1 MNTRINYLS
10 SRLLRA
16 LAFLIFLS
24 GCAGSPGSIQT
35 LQPLVPGTDLRGFQS
50 LSITVSP
57 KPDVSVNEAAF
68 TRLRDQIVQ
77 EIQLHPDNHFV
88 HILDRPG
95 DSPSLKAELVLTQ
108 YDEGNAGMRFILAG
122 LGAMSLEGD
131 LTIRDEATHQVY
143 RQQRVSKV
151 FAWGGIYG
159 AITTIQDVEV
169 GFAKA
174 VAEALMSN
182 D

>member
-1 MNTRINYLS
+1 MNIRINYLS

-35 LQPLVPGTDLRGFQS
+35 LQPLVPGIDLREFQR
-50 LSITVSP
+50 LSIVVLAT
-57 KPDVSVNEAAF
+57 PDVSVDEVAF
-68 TRLRDQIVQ
+68 ARLHDLIVH
-77 EIQLHPDNHFV
+77 EIQKHSDNHFV
-88 HILDRPG
+88 HILDKPG
-95 DSPSLKAELVLTQ
+95 DSPSLEGELVLTQ
-108 YDEGNAGMRFILAG
+108 YDEGNAGMRFVLAG
-122 LGAMSLEGD
+122 LGAMSVEGD
-131 LTIRDEATHQVY
+131 LTIRDGITHQVY

-174 VAEALMSN
+174 VAEALMSPE
-182 D
+182 